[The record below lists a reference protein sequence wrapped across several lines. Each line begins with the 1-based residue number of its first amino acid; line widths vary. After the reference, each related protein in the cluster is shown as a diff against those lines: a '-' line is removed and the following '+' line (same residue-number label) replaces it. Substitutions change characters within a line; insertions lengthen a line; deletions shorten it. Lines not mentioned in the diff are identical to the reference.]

1 MNFGRYEFLP
11 TDSKHILFSLDSLAI
26 KNINVLSAAKEGMP
40 MPFSLG
46 VNSVIFLIFVFCF
59 VILSFI
65 FRREGWAFIDNF
77 KHILVVR
84 KRSASGFKEQ
94 VTATEA
100 WGDFFMMLQTLLIVA
115 ILLFTSLWDRGLS
128 SLTWRAYTVTFLGS
142 LLILATMMLLKFLM
156 YRTIGTFFL
165 PNDMKHW
172 TSRYARLLELLGV
185 SLFLPALFYVFLPEL
200 RDLML
205 IIILFIFIISRLVI
219 VIGLLNIFVKNKVGV
234 FYFFVYLCGIEVA
247 PYLLCYKGVLSLIGM
262 AGINII

>member
-1 MNFGRYEFLP
+1 
-11 TDSKHILFSLDSLAI
+11 
-26 KNINVLSAAKEGMP
+26 
-40 MPFSLG
+40 
-46 VNSVIFLIFVFCF
+46 LIFVFCF

-77 KHILVVR
+77 KHILAVR

-100 WGDFFMMLQTLLIVA
+100 WGDFFMMLQTLSIVA
-115 ILLFTSLWDRGLS
+115 ILLFTFLWDRGLS

-142 LLILATMMLLKFLM
+142 LLILAIMILLKFLI

-165 PNDMKHW
+165 PHDMKHW

-234 FYFFVYLCGIEVA
+234 FYFLCTFAE
-247 PYLLCYKGVLSLIGM
+247 LK
-262 AGINII
+262 